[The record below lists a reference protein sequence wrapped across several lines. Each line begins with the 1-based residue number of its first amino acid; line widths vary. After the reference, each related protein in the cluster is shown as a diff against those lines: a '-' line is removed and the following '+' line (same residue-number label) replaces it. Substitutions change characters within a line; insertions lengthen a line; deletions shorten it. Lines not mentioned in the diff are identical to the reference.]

1 MVQGMGQRLLQ
12 TVSGRAGGPGT
23 GRNVALLLA
32 IAVAV
37 SGCHWR
43 SPLRSG
49 PSVSGTTLLEATT
62 PPPAPNPNSWITVA
76 APDNSYAIAFPQR
89 PDWRT
94 LPSIEAK
101 YEDGER
107 FYFVRSDRP
116 PQDLPAASP
125 DRARAY
131 LEAAMPGVALLFGG
145 SRIDY
150 SEPIQLDRY
159 PGQRL
164 MFENASG
171 IQFEARL
178 FFDPQSLRLFVVAF
192 GTTASNLAVPEAER
206 FFNSF
211 QILAGVPPNGPQAPN
226 APR

>member
-1 MVQGMGQRLLQ
+1 MTPWIQKI
-12 TVSGRAGGPGT
+12 TPGRFWGAA
-23 GRNVALLLA
+23 ALATA
-32 IAVAV
+32 IAAV
-37 SGCHWR
+37 VGGCHWPK
-43 SPLRSG
+43 SLGNHP
-49 PSVSGTTLLEATT
+49 ATAPT
-62 PPPAPNPNSWITVA
+62 PVIETAATAIAPDPNQWITLT
-76 APDNSYAIAFPQR
+76 APDSSYAIAFPQS
-89 PDWRT
+89 PSWRT
-94 LPSIEAK
+94 IPWIEAK

-107 FYFVRSDRP
+107 FYFVRSDL
-116 PQDLPAASP
+116 PQRTLNAAAAP

-178 FFDPQSLRLFVVAF
+178 FFDPQTLRLFVVAF
-192 GTTASNLAVPEAER
+192 GTTARNLAVPEAER

-211 QILAGVPPNGPQAPN
+211 EILTDGSPAPNGPQAPN
-226 APR
+226 GPR

>member
-1 MVQGMGQRLLQ
+1 M
-12 TVSGRAGGPGT
+12 
-23 GRNVALLLA
+23 ALATA
-32 IAVAV
+32 IAAV
-37 SGCHWR
+37 VGGCHW
-43 SPLRSG
+43 P
-49 PSVSGTTLLEATT
+49 PSLGTGST
-62 PPPAPNPNSWITVA
+62 PSPAPVLETAATAIAPDPNQWITVA
-76 APDNSYAIAFPQR
+76 APDRSYAIAFPQS
-89 PDWRT
+89 PAWRT
-94 LPSIEAK
+94 VPWIEAK

-107 FYFVRSDRP
+107 FYFVRSDL
-116 PQDLPAASP
+116 PQRSLPAAAP
-125 DRARAY
+125 DRVRAY

-178 FFDPQSLRLFVVAF
+178 FFDPQTLRLFVVAF
-192 GTTASNLAVPEAER
+192 GTTARNLAVPEAER

-211 QILAGVPPNGPQAPN
+211 QILDDAPRNGPQAPN
-226 APR
+226 GPR